1 MEFFV
6 GGGSFHSQGQFSQL
20 RGIFAAHFTTAKWEC
35 GVAKWHSC
43 AKGVFRRGFHSCEMG
58 LWLRN
63 EALGALDGFVDGFTS
78 AKWGLGLRN
87 GTHVPR
93 GCFAAAKIF
102 AGGGAWAAK

>member
-1 MEFFV
+1 
-6 GGGSFHSQGQFSQL
+6 
-20 RGIFAAHFTTAKWEC
+20 
-35 GVAKWHSC
+35 
-43 AKGVFRRGFHSCEMG
+43 MG